1 MVLSVLIILV
11 IAACIPLF
19 HLLFRDKTPYLLALL
34 PLSLFTWL
42 LWQYLGGGLATP
54 QREVWTWNSYFQL
67 ELAFYLDGLSLL
79 FSLLITGIGVLIYL
93 YAGPYMKGARYYRRF
108 FMSLTVFMGSMLG
121 LVLADNLLALI
132 VFWEM
137 TSITSFLLIGYDHEQ
152 EKSRYAALQGLLVT
166 ASGGLALLAGLIL
179 LGIVTQE
186 YTISAL
192 AQYREQIVAHSLYL
206 PILLCVLLGAFTKS
220 AQAPFHFWLPN
231 AMAAPT
237 PVSAYLHSATMVKA
251 GVFFLARFWPV
262 LGGTP
267 EWTLLLTAVGG
278 LTALTGGVLAFGA
291 QDLKRILAYSTVSAL
306 GLMVLT
312 FGVGTRTAI
321 YAGISLIV
329 AHGLYKSS
337 LFMLAGI
344 IDKGSGTRSLQ
355 ELPARLY
362 ERMPLAFWLVL
373 AAALSLGGILP
384 FFGFVA
390 KELLVEAALSA
401 PSRKYVLTGVVL
413 LTGALFVAVLLM
425 LTHQAF
431 FQPRGA
437 SSDRRVKKL
446 SFAYYLPP
454 LVSALAGLLF
464 GLFPG
469 LLSDLFSL
477 GAQSLDPALPAKSL
491 SLWHGWNTALMLS
504 LLSIAAGA
512 GLYAGRRP
520 LKARWPAGALRRFAP
535 SRAYDR
541 LVDGMLRAATW
552 HTQVIQNGQLRYYV
566 MATMFSLLLLTSF
579 TFFYKEGVTVQT
591 LTPDVLVFEVIL
603 LGIMLMALAFILTVR
618 YRIDSLL
625 GLGIVGIVI
634 SIVFLEGGAPD
645 LAITFFL
652 IDTLTI
658 ILFVLIL
665 HRLPKRVAPKSR
677 FGAARDL
684 LIAAGMGVMV
694 TCLLLAIT
702 DAPLDSRL
710 KDFYAGSSYA
720 MAEGRNIV
728 NVILVDFRS
737 LDTFGEIIVLAI
749 AAFGVYAIV
758 TFSNQ
763 KDNA

>member
-1 MVLSVLIILV
+1 
-11 IAACIPLF
+11 
-19 HLLFRDKTPYLLALL
+19 
-34 PLSLFTWL
+34 
-42 LWQYLGGGLATP
+42 
-54 QREVWTWNSYFQL
+54 
-67 ELAFYLDGLSLL
+67 
-79 FSLLITGIGVLIYL
+79 
-93 YAGPYMKGARYYRRF
+93 
-108 FMSLTVFMGSMLG
+108 
-121 LVLADNLLALI
+121 
-132 VFWEM
+132 
-137 TSITSFLLIGYDHEQ
+137 
-152 EKSRYAALQGLLVT
+152 
-166 ASGGLALLAGLIL
+166 
-179 LGIVTQE
+179 
-186 YTISAL
+186 
-192 AQYREQIVAHSLYL
+192 
-206 PILLCVLLGAFTKS
+206 VLLGAFTKS

-267 EWTLLLTAVGG
+267 EWTLLLTVIGG
-278 LTALTGGVLAFGA
+278 LTALTGGVMAFGA
-291 QDLKRILAYSTVSAL
+291 EDLKKILAYSTISAL

-312 FGVGTRTAI
+312 FGVGTQTAI
-321 YAGISLIV
+321 YAGISLII

-355 ELPARLY
+355 QLPGRLY

-373 AAALSLGGILP
+373 AASLSLGGILP

-390 KELLVEAALSA
+390 KELLVETALSA
-401 PSRKYVLTGVVL
+401 PSRKLLLTGVVV

-425 LTHQAF
+425 LTHQTF
-431 FQPRGA
+431 FQQRDA
-437 SSDRRVKKL
+437 SSDRPVKKL
-446 SFAYYLPP
+446 NFAYYLPP
-454 LVSALAGLLF
+454 LISALGGLLF

-469 LLSDLFSL
+469 VLSGLFSL
-477 GAQSLDPALPAKSL
+477 SAQSLDPALPAKSL

-504 LLSIAAGA
+504 LLSVAVGA
-512 GLYAGRRP
+512 GLYYGRRP
-520 LKARWPAGALRRFAP
+520 LKALWPAGALRNFGP
-535 SRAYDR
+535 SRGYDR
-541 LVDGMLRAATW
+541 LVDGMLKAAAW
-552 HTQVIQNGQLRYYV
+552 HTRVIQNGQLRYYI

-579 TFFYKEGVTVQT
+579 TFFYKEGVKVES
-591 LTPDVLVFEVIL
+591 LAPDVLIFEVVL
-603 LGIMLMALAFILTVR
+603 LGIMLMALTFILTVR

-665 HRLPKRVAPKSR
+665 HRLPKRVAPKGR
-677 FGAARDL
+677 IAAARDL
-684 LIAAGMGVMV
+684 LIAAGMGLMV
-694 TCLLLAIT
+694 TFLLLAVT
-702 DAPLDSRL
+702 DGPLDSKL
-710 KDFYAGSSYA
+710 KHFYAGNSYA
-720 MAEGRNIV
+720 MAKGRNIV

-758 TFSNQ
+758 TFPNQ
-763 KDNA
+763 KNNA